1 MTPARLV
8 DTNILS
14 YIYKRN
20 ALYRAYRPLL
30 SGYVLYISF
39 QTLSEIREGALL
51 AGWSDAKWQGMA
63 ATLSTVTVLHSDD
76 DICDRWAEVR
86 AVRKSRPIG
95 VADAWIA
102 ATALAFNLEL
112 VTHNAADF
120 QAIPGLV
127 VITLP

>member
-1 MTPARLV
+1 MAARLL
-8 DTNILS
+8 DTNIVSYLVKNHSLAQAYQS
-14 YIYKRN
+14 YI
-20 ALYRAYRPLL
+20 AGFA
-30 SGYVLYISF
+30 LYISF
-39 QTLSEIREGALL
+39 QTLAELQEGAKL
-51 AGWSDAKWQGMA
+51 ASWGPAKRARLA
-63 ATLSTVTVLHSDD
+63 ATLSRVVVLHSDD

-86 AVRKSRPIG
+86 AGRKSRPIG